1 MGSAVEKLA
10 ERSRLY
16 IMAWGDAVVQSEK
29 MKEKL
34 KGIKLLAMD
43 FDGVLTD
50 NKVFIDEDGKEMV
63 ICDRSDSLGIN
74 MLKTEKKDVD
84 IIVISKETSKVV
96 KVRCEKLHIDYMT
109 GVDDKLE
116 ALKRI
121 IEKKNLKFENV
132 AYIGNDVNDIQCIQN
147 SGIGVAVAD
156 SVSQVLQVAD
166 IVTTKKGGHGA
177 VREFSDMLLHLNS
190 SNPTTYKI

>member
-1 MGSAVEKLA
+1 
-10 ERSRLY
+10 
-16 IMAWGDAVVQSEK
+16 
-29 MKEKL
+29 MKNIEEKL
-34 KGIKLLAMD
+34 KDIKLLAMD

-63 ICDRSDSLGIN
+63 ICDRSDSLGIK
-74 MLKTEKKDVD
+74 MLKKEKKEIG

-96 KVRCEKLHIDYMT
+96 KARCEKLHIEYMT
-109 GVDDKLE
+109 GIDDKLE
-116 ALKRI
+116 ALKGI
-121 IEKKNLKFENV
+121 IEKRNLKFENV
-132 AYIGNDVNDIQCIQN
+132 AYIGNDVNDIECIQN

-177 VREFSDMLLHLNS
+177 VREFCDLLLHLNS
-190 SNPTTYKI
+190 SNPTKYEL

>member
-1 MGSAVEKLA
+1 
-10 ERSRLY
+10 
-16 IMAWGDAVVQSEK
+16 
-29 MKEKL
+29 MKNIEEKL
-34 KGIKLLAMD
+34 KKIKLLAMD

-63 ICDRSDSLGIN
+63 ICDRSDSLGIK
-74 MLKTEKKDVD
+74 MLRKEKKDVG

-96 KVRCEKLHIDYMT
+96 KARCEKLHIEHLT
-109 GVDDKLE
+109 GIDDKLE
-116 ALKRI
+116 ALKGI
-121 IEKKNLKFENV
+121 IEQKKLKFENV
-132 AYIGNDVNDIQCIQN
+132 AYIGNDVNDIECIQN

-156 SVSQVLQVAD
+156 SANKVLEVAD

-177 VREFSDMLLHLNS
+177 VREFCDMLLHLNS

>member
-1 MGSAVEKLA
+1 
-10 ERSRLY
+10 
-16 IMAWGDAVVQSEK
+16 
-29 MKEKL
+29 MKNIEEKL
-34 KGIKLLAMD
+34 KDIKLLAMD

-50 NKVFIDEDGKEMV
+50 NKVFIDEEGKEMV
-63 ICDRSDSLGIN
+63 ICDRSDSLGIK
-74 MLKTEKKDVD
+74 MLRKEKKEIG

-96 KVRCEKLHIDYMT
+96 KARCEKLHIDYLT
-109 GVDDKLE
+109 GIDDKLD
-116 ALKRI
+116 ALKRN
-121 IEKKNLKFENV
+121 IEKRNLKFENV
-132 AYIGNDVNDIQCIQN
+132 AYIGNDVNDIECIQN

-156 SVSQVLQVAD
+156 SASQVLQVAD

>member
-1 MGSAVEKLA
+1 MKSIEEKL
-10 ERSRLY
+10 
-16 IMAWGDAVVQSEK
+16 GD
-29 MKEKL
+29 
-34 KGIKLLAMD
+34 IKLLAMD

-63 ICDRSDSLGIN
+63 ICDRSDSLGIK
-74 MLKTEKKDVD
+74 MLKTEKKEIG

-96 KVRCEKLHIDYMT
+96 EARCEKLHIEYMT
-109 GVDDKLE
+109 GIDDKLE

-121 IEKKNLKFENV
+121 IEQKKLKFENV
-132 AYIGNDVNDIQCIQN
+132 AYIGNDVNDIGCIQN
-147 SGIGVAVAD
+147 AGIGVAVSD
-156 SVSQVLQVAD
+156 SANKVLQVAD

-177 VREFSDMLLHLNS
+177 VREFCDMLLHLNS